1 MEPGPPTTAELH
13 ELLHTEV
20 ADNIMLRRIISLHEQ
35 RFAEMLYACT
45 ELLHHFNEHGLKRGS
60 LTVRTQEVLVAID
73 LGAYNTLGQHRGIQ
87 P

>member
-20 ADNIMLRRIISLHEQ
+20 HENIMLRRIIALHEK
-35 RFAEMLYACT
+35 RFADVLYATT

-73 LGAYNTLGQHRGIQ
+73 LNAYNTVEQHRGVQ